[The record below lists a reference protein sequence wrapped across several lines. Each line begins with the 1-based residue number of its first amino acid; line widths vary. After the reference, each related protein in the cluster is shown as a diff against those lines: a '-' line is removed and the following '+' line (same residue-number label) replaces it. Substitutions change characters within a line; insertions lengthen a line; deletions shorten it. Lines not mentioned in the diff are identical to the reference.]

1 MIRSMTA
8 FGRGEAVLGPGA
20 VTAEVRTVN
29 SRHLDLRLRLPR
41 ECTELEPV
49 LRSEVS
55 RHFARGQV
63 EVTVR
68 LPEESGA
75 SPEVAVDLETAARYV
90 EVADRLRKQLGIKGG
105 LSVETLLGLPEV
117 VQLREPELPASEL
130 TQAVLGAAEQ
140 ACGAAAQMRRREGEA
155 LEAEFSA
162 RLGEIEELVTRIA
175 ERADEVN
182 EGLRERLRLRLAT
195 LAPEAGVD
203 PARLAQEVVFY
214 ADRMD
219 VTEELVRL
227 RSHLAQFRESLSTSG
242 PVGRKLEFLLQEL
255 SREANTIGSKAS
267 DGEIPTWVV
276 ELKTGLEKLREQAL
290 NVE

>member
-1 MIRSMTA
+1 MTA
-8 FGRGEAVLGPGA
+8 FGRGEAALGPGV

-29 SRHLDLRLRLPR
+29 SRHLDLRIRLPR

-49 LRSEVS
+49 LRSAVS

-68 LPEESGA
+68 LPEESSA
-75 SPEVAVDLETAARYV
+75 SPEVGVNLDTAARYV
-90 EVADRLRKQLGIKGG
+90 EVADALRKQLGIEGA
-105 LSVETLLGLPEV
+105 LSIETLLGLPEV
-117 VQLREPELPASEL
+117 VQLRQPELPASEL
-130 TQAVLGAAEQ
+130 AQAVCGAAEQ
-140 ACGAAAQMRRREGEA
+140 ACEAAAQMRRREGEA
-155 LEAEFSA
+155 LETEFSA
-162 RLGEIEELVTRIA
+162 RLVEVQELVTRIG
-175 ERADEVN
+175 ERTDEIT
-182 EGLRERLRLRLAT
+182 EGLRERLRRRLAT

-227 RSHLAQFRESLSTSG
+227 GSHLAQFRESLSVGG

-255 SREANTIGSKAS
+255 TREANTIGSKAS
-267 DGEIPTWVV
+267 DGQIPTWVV
-276 ELKTGLEKLREQAL
+276 ELKTGFEKLREQVL